1 MNQGLFFIVSLA
13 IPLLG
18 QTATAQGNTIEVEID
33 SFCAD
38 VEHLKIANAELL
50 GLVMGLEWGAAIFEE
65 QSQMDLSNIRA
76 GNELAISA
84 ARRVLDA
91 TAPFLELCALD

>member
-1 MNQGLFFIVSLA
+1 MKLELFPIVSLA
-13 IPLLG
+13 VLLLG
-18 QTATAQGNTIEVEID
+18 QTATAQGTTIEVDRD

-50 GLVMGLEWGAAIFEE
+50 GSVMGLEWGTAIFEDR
-65 QSQMDLSNIRA
+65 SQTDLSNIRA

-84 ARRVLDA
+84 TRRVLDA
-91 TAPFLELCALD
+91 ADPFLELCALD